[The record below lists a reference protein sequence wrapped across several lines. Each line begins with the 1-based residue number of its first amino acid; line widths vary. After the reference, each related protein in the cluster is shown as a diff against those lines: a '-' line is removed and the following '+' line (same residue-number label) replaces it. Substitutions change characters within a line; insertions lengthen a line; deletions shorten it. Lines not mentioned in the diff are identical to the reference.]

1 MSESDPDL
9 KTANEIPQYVIN
21 GIAKMILIHIMA
33 EIEKSK

>member
-1 MSESDPDL
+1 MDSDPDL
-9 KTANEIPQYVIN
+9 IIANEIPQYVID